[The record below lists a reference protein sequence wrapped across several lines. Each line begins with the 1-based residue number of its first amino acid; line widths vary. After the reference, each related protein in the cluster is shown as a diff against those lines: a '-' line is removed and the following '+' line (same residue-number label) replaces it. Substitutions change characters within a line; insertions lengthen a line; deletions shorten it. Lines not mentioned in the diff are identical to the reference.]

1 MNRTG
6 NIIFRQL
13 LDLRSSTYT
22 YLLADPDTYEA
33 VLIDPVFE
41 QARRDAALIAEL
53 GLKLLYTLDTHVHA
67 DHITGAW
74 LLKQKLGSRIA
85 ISACSGAHEADR
97 LLQGGDKITFGK
109 YFLEARAT
117 PGHTN
122 GCMTF
127 VLDDQG
133 MAFTGDA
140 LLIRGAGRTDFQQGD
155 AVTLYHSVTD
165 QIFSLPDDC
174 LIFPAHD
181 YRGLTCSSVMEEK
194 RYNPRLGLGRS
205 EKDFAGYMQNLG
217 LSHPKQIDIAV
228 PANLHCGHI
237 NVVAEKPEEP
247 DWAPLNYTYAGI
259 YEVLPEWL
267 DENRNRIHIID
278 VRDPDEFNGIL
289 GHIEGARLIPLNQ
302 LRDHCLALTKDKP
315 VVAVCR
321 SGGRSARAVAILEEA
336 GFKQVANLA
345 GGMVHWRS
353 LGLPVVDERTEE

>member
-1 MNRTG
+1 M
-6 NIIFRQL
+6 
-13 LDLRSSTYT
+13 DLRSSTYT
-22 YLLADPDTYEA
+22 YLLGDPDTHTA

-74 LLKQKLGSRIA
+74 LLRQRLGSRIA
-85 ISACSGAHEADR
+85 ISAQSGVHEADR
-97 LLQGGDKITFGK
+97 LLQHGDRITFDNRH
-109 YFLEARAT
+109 LEARAT

-127 VLDDQG
+127 VLDDQS

-155 AVTLYHSVTD
+155 AGTLFHSVTE
-165 QIFSLPDDC
+165 QIFSLPDPC
-174 LIFPAHD
+174 LLYPAHD

-194 RYNPRLGLGRS
+194 RYNPRLGGERS
-205 EKDFAGYMQNLG
+205 EADFTGYMKNLG
-217 LSHPKQIDIAV
+217 LLHPKQIDIAV

-247 DWAPLNYTYAGI
+247 DWAPLNYTYAGV
-259 YEVLPEWL
+259 YEVPPEWL
-267 DENRNRIHIID
+267 DENRKRVQIID
-278 VRDPDEFNGIL
+278 VRNPDEYNGIL

-302 LRDHCLALTKDKP
+302 LRNQCRAFATDKP

-353 LGLPVVDERTEE
+353 LGLPVVDERPDE